1 MKPHI
6 VVIGGGITGL
16 SAAHRLVTIKKQT
29 KCPLQITLIEA
40 SERLGG
46 VVKSERHS
54 DYVIE
59 HGPDSLIDQPAAISL
74 CKELDLETKIL
85 PTNERYRK
93 AFVAFQ
99 GKLHEIPKGFSM
111 IAPTDFI
118 SFATSS
124 LFSVKGKLRALLD
137 LVLPKRSF
145 NIEDETVAE
154 FVQRRLGKEIFERA
168 AQALI
173 GGIYMADLNELSAK
187 ASIGRF
193 VELESKHGSIIRGL
207 LKEDRK
213 QLATAS
219 GARYSKFI
227 TLDYGM
233 QSLVDALSN
242 SLCDERV
249 MTSSKVTSVNFLP
262 DKSWQI
268 KLAAG
273 NTVRADGVIIT
284 TPAFQTA
291 KLLSNLHT
299 SLADKLAAVKT
310 TSSAVVNL
318 LFRRAD
324 IGHSLNGFGFV
335 VPSIEK
341 RKILACAF
349 ISVKFPKR
357 APANTVMLRVFI
369 GGSFMPEHR
378 ELSDDQLKRLAIA
391 EIKPYLK
398 VRGNP
403 IGSWVCRWP
412 NAMPQY
418 ESGHLDLVSAI
429 EADINQLAGLK
440 LAGNSYFGVGIPDC
454 ITSGDKAAQ
463 SLFET
468 VQNHALL
475 PR

>member
-6 VVIGGGITGL
+6 VIIGGGITGL
-16 SAAHRLVTIKKQT
+16 SAAHRLLISKKQT
-29 KCPLQITLIEA
+29 NCPLQITLIEA
-40 SERLGG
+40 SDRLGG
-46 VVKSERHS
+46 VIKSESHG

-59 HGPDSLIDQPAAISL
+59 HGPDSLIDQPAALSL
-74 CKELDLETKIL
+74 CKELGLASKIL

-124 LFSVKGKLRALLD
+124 LFSVNGKLRALLD
-137 LVLPKRSF
+137 LVLPKRSCDSD
-145 NIEDETVAE
+145 DETVAS

-187 ASIGRF
+187 DSIGRF
-193 VELESKHGSIIRGL
+193 VELESKYGSIIRGL
-207 LKEDRK
+207 LKEDGK

-227 TLDYGM
+227 TLEYGM

-242 SLCDERV
+242 SLRDERV
-249 MTSSKVTSVNFLP
+249 MTSSTVTSVNFLA

-273 NTVRADGVIIT
+273 DTIRADGVIIT
-284 TPAFQTA
+284 TAAFQTA
-291 KLLSNLHT
+291 KLLSNLDT
-299 SLADKLAAVKT
+299 SLADKLACVKS
-310 TSSAVVNL
+310 TSAAVVNL
-318 LFRRAD
+318 LFHRSD
-324 IGHSLNGFGFV
+324 IVHSLNGFGFV
-335 VPSIEK
+335 VPAIEK

-378 ELSDDQLKRLAIA
+378 ELSDEQLKYLAVS
-391 EIKPYLK
+391 EIEPYLK

-403 IGSWVCRWP
+403 IGSWVSRWP
-412 NAMPQY
+412 DSMPHY
-418 ESGHLDLVSAI
+418 KVGHFDLVSAI
-429 EADINQLAGLK
+429 EANIDLLTGLK
-440 LAGNSYFGVGIPDC
+440 FAGSSYCGVGIPDC
-454 ITSGDKAAQ
+454 IASGEKAAKD
-463 SLFET
+463 LFET

-475 PR
+475 PT